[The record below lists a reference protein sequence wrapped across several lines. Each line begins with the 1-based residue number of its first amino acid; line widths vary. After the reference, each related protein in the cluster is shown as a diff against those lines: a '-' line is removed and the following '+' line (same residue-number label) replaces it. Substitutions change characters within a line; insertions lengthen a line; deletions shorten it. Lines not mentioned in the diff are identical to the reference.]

1 MYLIV
6 NLYVIKTTYCVTMR
20 VDLLSS
26 ITWSKMTRQPQWLH
40 PARYH
45 LCWGL
50 CSPQPAPSQWPH
62 KADTEVGHSWET
74 HGSSDD
80 DFGLRATE
88 DSSQLCWLFLVLPQ
102 SFFQQTV
109 SFFPLSFTLGQTC
122 IVVGWVSSF
131 YLPCPIFTH
140 WFFPFPEQF
149 NPILI
154 SAYLR
159 TQMNIRT
166 IC

>member
-109 SFFPLSFTLGQTC
+109 SFPSLLYPGSDLHSGWMGLFILSPLPNFHSLVFP
-122 IVVGWVSSF
+122 VS
-131 YLPCPIFTH
+131 
-140 WFFPFPEQF
+140 W
-149 NPILI
+149 
-154 SAYLR
+154 
-159 TQMNIRT
+159 T
-166 IC
+166 I